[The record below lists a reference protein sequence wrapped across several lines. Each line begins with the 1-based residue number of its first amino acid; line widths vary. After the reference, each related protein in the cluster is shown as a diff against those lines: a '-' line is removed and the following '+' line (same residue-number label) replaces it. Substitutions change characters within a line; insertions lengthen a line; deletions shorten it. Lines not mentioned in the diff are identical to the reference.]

1 VKQSRRHSFFEACA
15 NTVIG
20 LIISFVAQA
29 VLFKAYGIKASTDT
43 QVWLVFWFTLVSIA
57 RSYVLRRF
65 FNKLHH
71 REVIKHGTEENH
83 Y

>member
-1 VKQSRRHSFFEACA
+1 MKQSRTHSFFEACA
-15 NTVIG
+15 NTAIG

-43 QVWLVFWFTLVSIA
+43 QLWLVFWFTMVSIA

-65 FNKLHH
+65 FNRLHM
-71 REVIKHGTEENH
+71 RRIYGSEESH